1 MQIAREAKP
10 SSGKRSSTTGKS
22 QEGRSE
28 DANAT
33 HANSTFSL
41 AQLTW
46 ASLVV
51 SEKIKTKQNKKN
63 TTTQRR
69 VAGSYRKIQATQ
81 VSGWVAGSV
90 SGWVAGSVS
99 GWVSAWASAAQ
110 LFAKGESCDHGR
122 FAVKKTERLL
132 ARGGACQTVGHRS
145 GVGVTDTPPSTCEP
159 SPAISQL
166 QRDSGKTERMCPAPR
181 APGHRDP
188 AGFLA

>member
-1 MQIAREAKP
+1 MQIAREAKS

-22 QEGRSE
+22 EEGRSE

-51 SEKIKTKQNKKN
+51 SENKTKQKN

-69 VAGSYRKIQATQ
+69 VTGSYRKIQATQ

-122 FAVKKTERLL
+122 FAVKKTERPL

-145 GVGVTDTPPSTCEP
+145 GAGVTDTPPSTCEP

-166 QRDSGKTERMCPAPR
+166 QRDSGKTESVHLAPR

-188 AGFLA
+188 AGFPA